1 MVLLKVQWKRYF
13 GYELDIEHPRTFN
26 EKLQWLKLYDRKPV
40 YTTMVDKYRAKQ
52 WVADRIGEDYII
64 PTLAVYGSVD
74 EIDLDKLPDRFVLK
88 CNHDSGSVVIC
99 RDKAT
104 FDLDAAKRQLGEALK
119 KNFYWK
125 NREWPYKDVKR
136 CVFAEKY
143 LEATGDD
150 IVDYKM
156 MVFKGKVKCTFTCTN
171 RRSGGGLN
179 VTFFDTNWE
188 RMPFTRHY
196 PMDVNAIERPASYE
210 EMVRVSERLSE
221 FMPFSRIDFYEIK
234 GKPYFGE
241 ITLYPGA
248 GYEEFEP
255 KEWDYT
261 LGEWMKLPIDEW
273 FACPL
278 K

>member
-13 GYELDIEHPRTFN
+13 GYELDIEHPRTLN